1 MVIFSFI
8 IYDIWKKNCE
18 IHINLEIQLFEIIM
32 HQVVILMVDTQRK
45 DMVGCY
51 GNPDMHTPNLDH
63 LAESGIRFERAYCC
77 QPVCGPARAGLFTGT
92 FPHSNGSWGNS
103 MPPGITTKSLG
114 ERLHDR
120 GIHTAYIGKWHVD
133 GGDYFGMGRCPSGWD
148 PAYWYDMRNYM
159 EELEEDERFR
169 SRITAMINYPGLTSD
184 FLFGHRCAIR
194 AVDFIEQNKD
204 QDFLLV
210 VSFDEPHGPS
220 LCPAPY
226 STMFKDYEFPV
237 KNNVQDTLEGKPVHQ
252 RIWAGPRL
260 LKDRSNIKIKNQSF
274 FGCNAYI
281 DSEIGRIIDVI
292 DNCIPDALVIYTSD
306 HGDLMESHCL
316 SGKGPA
322 MYEEITNIPFIMR
335 WPSVAPAGT
344 ISGCISISYRCC
356 PNSVGIFQNP
366 PFKDIR
372 RHESIAHAS
381 KSW

>member
-169 SRITAMINYPGLTSD
+169 SRITAMINDPGLTSD

-210 VSFDEPHGPS
+210 VSFDEPHGP
-220 LCPAPY
+220 L
-226 STMFKDYEFPV
+226 F
-237 KNNVQDTLEGKPVHQ
+237 VQPLILPC
-252 RIWAGPRL
+252 
-260 LKDRSNIKIKNQSF
+260 LK
-274 FGCNAYI
+274 
-281 DSEIGRIIDVI
+281 
-292 DNCIPDALVIYTSD
+292 
-306 HGDLMESHCL
+306 
-316 SGKGPA
+316 
-322 MYEEITNIPFIMR
+322 IM
-335 WPSVAPAGT
+335 
-344 ISGCISISYRCC
+344 
-356 PNSVGIFQNP
+356 NSP
-366 PFKDIR
+366 
-372 RHESIAHAS
+372 
-381 KSW
+381 